1 MAQWSAAAGV
11 LLRNSLPFAEPTTR
25 RLDQEAE
32 QFAAESR
39 RPIQY
44 LESTVDEEDRV
55 RQIRARQEPTGHGV
69 AWSKDKRSSEVA
81 PRGRLVFMPFVIQDA
96 IWLSAVDFA
105 GKIVWQKRLGDFH
118 SMHGFAASPLVY
130 RSLVVV
136 AADSLRNSFLAAVHR
151 RTGELVWK
159 ADRPSYRLG
168 TYASPTLGRLAGRDQ
183 LLHHGPM
190 KVFSYDPLT
199 GAELWT
205 CEGPSE
211 SASSTI
217 TVGRDLIYSSVGFPR
232 RNMLCL
238 RADGRG
244 DVTKTHVVWS
254 KKNKMAYVPTLLL
267 AEMLLYMV
275 EDNGHVYCFAADTGE
290 EVWTAKLDGQFSSSP
305 VLAGGHI
312 YVVNEG
318 GVCFVFKAGRRF
330 ELVAKNDL
338 ADGGFATPVICDS
351 RIYLR
356 TLHALYC
363 LGSSDR

>member
-1 MAQWSAAAGV
+1 
-11 LLRNSLPFAEPTTR
+11 
-25 RLDQEAE
+25 
-32 QFAAESR
+32 
-39 RPIQY
+39 
-44 LESTVDEEDRV
+44 
-55 RQIRARQEPTGHGV
+55 
-69 AWSKDKRSSEVA
+69 
-81 PRGRLVFMPFVIQDA
+81 MPFVIQDA

-232 RNMLCL
+232 RYMLCL